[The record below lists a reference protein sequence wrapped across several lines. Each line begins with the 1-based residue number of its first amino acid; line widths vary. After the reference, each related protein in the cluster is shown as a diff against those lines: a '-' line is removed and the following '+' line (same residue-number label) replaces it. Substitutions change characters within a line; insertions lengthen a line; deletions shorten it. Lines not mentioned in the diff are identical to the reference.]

1 MEEFPIIHTNF
12 WDALIAV
19 PAIIVL
25 IELLK
30 AFFPKFHSWIPTVA
44 NLLGLFISIFIAH
57 PNNLWAGIFMGVFYG
72 NAAIGAYAA
81 FITSLRSYRNMD
93 SHDKYR

>member
-1 MEEFPIIHTNF
+1 LEEFPIIHTNF

-30 AFFPKFHSWIPTVA
+30 IFFPKLHSWIPTIA

-72 NAAIGAYAA
+72 NAAVGAYAG
-81 FITSLRSYRNMD
+81 FMMSLCAYRNKD
-93 SHDKYR
+93 SHNNYR